1 MEHKHSVLQ
10 SLVNKT
16 IHQTDPVGSCA
27 TFANEKEVIYTA
39 FNIPSTTSAVTDW
52 DNHCELQFV
61 DFMSIYDKPIDLYIT
76 LAPCNRC
83 GTKLLEHYADTI
95 SINNI
100 YTTNIELIKRKDVSA
115 LNIQYLD
122 INTDAYIKRLQDEVM
137 WQFLQ
142 VAN

>member
-1 MEHKHSVLQ
+1 M
-10 SLVNKT
+10 
-16 IHQTDPVGSCA
+16 
-27 TFANEKEVIYTA
+27 
-39 FNIPSTTSAVTDW
+39 ST
-52 DNHCELQFV
+52 
-61 DFMSIYDKPIDLYIT
+61 YDKPIDLYIT

-83 GTKLLEHYADTI
+83 GAKLLERYVDTGF
-95 SINNI
+95 INNI

-122 INTDAYIKRLQDEVM
+122 VNTDAYITRLQDEVM